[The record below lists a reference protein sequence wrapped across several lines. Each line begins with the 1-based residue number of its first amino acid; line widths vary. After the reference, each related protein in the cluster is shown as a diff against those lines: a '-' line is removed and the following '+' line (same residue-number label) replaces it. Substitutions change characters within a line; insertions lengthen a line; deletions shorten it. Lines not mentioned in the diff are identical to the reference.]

1 MSVNISLRCSLV
13 RIEYLIG
20 VDGIDLNL
28 EAAFSVS
35 GDRVFLRNLPL
46 YMKAFVGSSRALAFL
61 RDLLRLPSF
70 GDDERIPDEDG
81 NIEFTP
87 LSFAILRIIEDTP
100 HISMPFGLDVIRTFI
115 SAGAR
120 THRPPG
126 DLNQAVQHP
135 YDIVTSNWHRN
146 GRRIVDQWLSRGG
159 GGWYHL
165 RVVRQ
170 IFGRQTRRTIVKTI
184 DVSTM

>member
-1 MSVNISLRCSLV
+1 MAVRFGHVGLLSHLVEGEGIDVNTNYSFAVSTEEIASDAIEHDGRQHLLEIAMFFGQN
-13 RIEYLIG
+13 RIFSYLIG

-100 HISMPFGLDVIRTFI
+100 LISMPFGLDAIRTFMN
-115 SAGAR
+115 AGAR

-135 YDIVTSNWHRN
+135 
-146 GRRIVDQWLSRGG
+146 
-159 GGWYHL
+159 
-165 RVVRQ
+165 
-170 IFGRQTRRTIVKTI
+170 
-184 DVSTM
+184 